1 MINFR
6 IIAFK
11 LGEGLQYTVFPS
23 EVDRVATAIFG
34 FQPTS
39 HKIDGIYF
47 SNFKLI
53 YDWVMSLAEQKIK
66 DEEKVQLLQEFINAL
81 TPQNSPLRNL
91 IKETTHLFNFDFWS
105 IIHKSIIDVSKK
117 KFEDGH
123 YSDAV
128 ESALKEINMRVKKIV
143 KDKIG
148 QELDGSAL
156 MQRAFSLEN
165 PIILLE
171 DLTIETGKNIQKG
184 YLQIF
189 AGTMTG
195 IRNPKAHENI
205 VIEQERAVH
214 FLFLANL
221 LMQILDESNY

>member
-1 MINFR
+1 
-6 IIAFK
+6 
-11 LGEGLQYTVFPS
+11 
-23 EVDRVATAIFG
+23 
-34 FQPTS
+34 
-39 HKIDGIYF
+39 
-47 SNFKLI
+47 
-53 YDWVMSLAEQKIK
+53 
-66 DEEKVQLLQEFINAL
+66 
-81 TPQNSPLRNL
+81 
-91 IKETTHLFNFDFWS
+91 
-105 IIHKSIIDVSKK
+105 
-117 KFEDGH
+117 
-123 YSDAV
+123 
-128 ESALKEINMRVKKIV
+128 MRVKKIV
-143 KDKIG
+143 KDKTG

-171 DLTIETGKNIQKG
+171 DLTTETGKNIQKG